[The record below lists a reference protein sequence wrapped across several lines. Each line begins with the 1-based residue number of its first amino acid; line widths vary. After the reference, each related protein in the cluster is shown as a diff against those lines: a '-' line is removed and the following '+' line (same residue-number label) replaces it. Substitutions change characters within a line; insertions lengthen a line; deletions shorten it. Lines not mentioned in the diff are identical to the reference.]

1 MEESPDAPEPPRSV
15 QDQRGS
21 ELDLFVRHKPGQL
34 QKIPDLRAKI
44 ESILASLDSYSTAI
58 DEGKGIARHL
68 NVPLLGSRLEDII
81 GGSFS
86 SPCPRIVE
94 TNGPMNDYGVTPGWV
109 DLIRDARPGQFEPHG
124 NEMFH
129 YRTQGLTIEMNK
141 HDREA
146 VCSPVF
152 RKIFCSGLLPED
164 LKAEQETIT
173 ALLGDM
179 SELGKDMIQAF
190 AKIQHVVKQLKDYSS
205 NLSASTGIAPSS
217 PEPVSQGPIMS
228 SRLSSLG
235 SSVGNSGGEENCTLP
250 IDGPQTPPP
259 DTRLVQTQQ
268 ITPHRAP
275 AASERVTICT
285 KTEGEGVLHSQP
297 RHRWTRAEKT
307 AYADFM
313 RGRCHMSWPRIAD
326 DYWKTTGNRV
336 SVNSLRQ
343 QAKRMGIQV
352 ECGKPER
359 PSKSSRSSRS
369 SPLVLKVNFPPHS
382 GKSAKNDQQP
392 NSIGVTQDGHHGVGD
407 RLEASKTHGHNTEPK
422 YSTPNSPYSPQDIP
436 MSNDKRNLQTQ
447 GSGQDSAGQLNWILN

>member
-1 MEESPDAPEPPRSV
+1 MEESPDAPEPPLSV

-21 ELDLFVRHKPGQL
+21 ELDLFVRHNPGQL

-86 SPCPRIVE
+86 SSCPRIVE

-152 RKIFCSGLLPED
+152 RKIFCSGPLPED

-205 NLSASTGIAPSS
+205 NLSDSTGIAPS
-217 PEPVSQGPIMS
+217 P
-228 SRLSSLG
+228 LSLWEF
-235 SSVGNSGGEENCTLP
+235 GGEENCTLP

-268 ITPHRAP
+268 ITPHGAP

-285 KTEGEGVLHSQP
+285 NTGGPGVLPSQP

-326 DYWKTTGNRV
+326 DYWKTTGNRL

-352 ECGKPER
+352 ECGMPEK
-359 PSKSSRSSRS
+359 PSKLSRSSRS

-382 GKSAKNDQQP
+382 GKPAKNDQQP
-392 NSIGVTQDGHHGVGD
+392 NSIGIMQYGDDGVGD
-407 RLEASKTHGHNTEPK
+407 RPEASQTHGHNTEPK
-422 YSTPNSPYSPQDIP
+422 YSAPNSPYSPQDIP
-436 MSNDKRNLQTQ
+436 ISNDMRNLQSQ

>member
-1 MEESPDAPEPPRSV
+1 MEESPDAPEPPLSV

-21 ELDLFVRHKPGQL
+21 ELDLF
-34 QKIPDLRAKI
+34 
-44 ESILASLDSYSTAI
+44 SILASLDSYSTAI

-129 YRTQGLTIEMNK
+129 YRTQGLTIEMKK

-152 RKIFCSGLLPED
+152 RKIFCSGPLPED

-205 NLSASTGIAPSS
+205 NLSDSTGIAPSP
-217 PEPVSQGPIMS
+217 PEPVGQGPIMS

-235 SSVGNSGGEENCTLP
+235 SSVGNSG
-250 IDGPQTPPP
+250 
-259 DTRLVQTQQ
+259 Q
-268 ITPHRAP
+268 ITPHGAP

-285 KTEGEGVLHSQP
+285 NTGGPGVLPSQP

-326 DYWKTTGNRV
+326 DYWKTTGNRL

-352 ECGKPER
+352 ECGMPEK
-359 PSKSSRSSRS
+359 PSKLSRSSRS

-382 GKSAKNDQQP
+382 GKPAKNDQQP
-392 NSIGVTQDGHHGVGD
+392 NSIGIMQYGDDGVGD
-407 RLEASKTHGHNTEPK
+407 RPEASQTHGHNTEPK
-422 YSTPNSPYSPQDIP
+422 YSAPNSPYSPQDIP
-436 MSNDKRNLQTQ
+436 ISNDMRNLQSQ

>member
-1 MEESPDAPEPPRSV
+1 MEESPDAPEPPLSV

-21 ELDLFVRHKPGQL
+21 ELDLFVRHNPGQL

-94 TNGPMNDYGVTPGWV
+94 INGPVNDYGVTPGWV

-152 RKIFCSGLLPED
+152 RKIFCSGPLPED

-179 SELGKDMIQAF
+179 SELGKDMIQGEMP
-190 AKIQHVVKQLKDYSS
+190 QLS
-205 NLSASTGIAPSS
+205 
-217 PEPVSQGPIMS
+217 
-228 SRLSSLG
+228 
-235 SSVGNSGGEENCTLP
+235 
-250 IDGPQTPPP
+250 
-259 DTRLVQTQQ
+259 
-268 ITPHRAP
+268 
-275 AASERVTICT
+275 
-285 KTEGEGVLHSQP
+285 
-297 RHRWTRAEKT
+297 
-307 AYADFM
+307 
-313 RGRCHMSWPRIAD
+313 
-326 DYWKTTGNRV
+326 
-336 SVNSLRQ
+336 
-343 QAKRMGIQV
+343 
-352 ECGKPER
+352 
-359 PSKSSRSSRS
+359 
-369 SPLVLKVNFPPHS
+369 
-382 GKSAKNDQQP
+382 
-392 NSIGVTQDGHHGVGD
+392 
-407 RLEASKTHGHNTEPK
+407 
-422 YSTPNSPYSPQDIP
+422 
-436 MSNDKRNLQTQ
+436 
-447 GSGQDSAGQLNWILN
+447 

>member
-1 MEESPDAPEPPRSV
+1 MEESPDAAEPPLSV

-21 ELDLFVRHKPGQL
+21 ELDLFVRHNPDQL
-34 QKIPDLRAKI
+34 QKIPDLRAQI
-44 ESILASLDSYSTAI
+44 ESILASLDSYSTALG
-58 DEGKGIARHL
+58 EGKGIARHL

-86 SPCPRIVE
+86 SPCPRVVE
-94 TNGPMNDYGVTPGWV
+94 KSGPGNDYGVTPGWV
-109 DLIRDARPGQFEPHG
+109 DLIRDARPGQFEPYG
-124 NEMFH
+124 NEMVH

-152 RKIFCSGLLPED
+152 RKIFCSGPLPED

-179 SELGKDMIQAF
+179 SELGKDMMQAF

-205 NLSASTGIAPSS
+205 NLSGSTGIAPSS
-217 PEPVSQGPIMS
+217 PEPVGQGPIMS

-235 SSVGNSGGEENCTLP
+235 SSVGNSGSEENCTLP
-250 IDGPQTPPP
+250 FDGPQTPPP

-268 ITPHRAP
+268 ITPHGAP

-285 KTEGEGVLHSQP
+285 NTGGEDVLHSQP

-313 RGRCHMSWPRIAD
+313 
-326 DYWKTTGNRV
+326 
-336 SVNSLRQ
+336 
-343 QAKRMGIQV
+343 
-352 ECGKPER
+352 
-359 PSKSSRSSRS
+359 
-369 SPLVLKVNFPPHS
+369 
-382 GKSAKNDQQP
+382 
-392 NSIGVTQDGHHGVGD
+392 
-407 RLEASKTHGHNTEPK
+407 
-422 YSTPNSPYSPQDIP
+422 
-436 MSNDKRNLQTQ
+436 
-447 GSGQDSAGQLNWILN
+447 

>member
-1 MEESPDAPEPPRSV
+1 
-15 QDQRGS
+15 
-21 ELDLFVRHKPGQL
+21 
-34 QKIPDLRAKI
+34 
-44 ESILASLDSYSTAI
+44 
-58 DEGKGIARHL
+58 
-68 NVPLLGSRLEDII
+68 
-81 GGSFS
+81 
-86 SPCPRIVE
+86 
-94 TNGPMNDYGVTPGWV
+94 
-109 DLIRDARPGQFEPHG
+109 
-124 NEMFH
+124 
-129 YRTQGLTIEMNK
+129 MNK
-141 HDREA
+141 HDQEA

-217 PEPVSQGPIMS
+217 PEPVGQGPTMS

-250 IDGPQTPPP
+250 VDGPQTPPP

-268 ITPHRAP
+268 ITPHGAP
-275 AASERVTICT
+275 AASERVIICT
-285 KTEGEGVLHSQP
+285 NTGGKACFI
-297 RHRWTRAEKT
+297 HRLATAGPGQEKK

-326 DYWKTTGNRV
+326 DYWRTTGNRV

-392 NSIGVTQDGHHGVGD
+392 NSIGIMQDGDHGVGD

-447 GSGQDSAGQLNWILN
+447 GSGQDSAGQLNWMLN

>member
-1 MEESPDAPEPPRSV
+1 MEESPDAPEPPLSV

-21 ELDLFVRHKPGQL
+21 ELDLFVRHNPGQL

-44 ESILASLDSYSTAI
+44 ESILTSVDSYSTAI
-58 DEGKGIARHL
+58 DEGKVIERHL
-68 NVPLLGSRLEDII
+68 NLPLLGSRLEDIVS
-81 GGSFS
+81 GSFS

-179 SELGKDMIQAF
+179 SELGKDMIQ
-190 AKIQHVVKQLKDYSS
+190 
-205 NLSASTGIAPSS
+205 
-217 PEPVSQGPIMS
+217 
-228 SRLSSLG
+228 
-235 SSVGNSGGEENCTLP
+235 
-250 IDGPQTPPP
+250 
-259 DTRLVQTQQ
+259 VQTQQ
-268 ITPHRAP
+268 VTPHRAP

-297 RHRWTRAEKT
+297 RHRWIGAEKT

-392 NSIGVTQDGHHGVGD
+392 NSIGIMQDGDHGVGD

-447 GSGQDSAGQLNWILN
+447 GSGQDSAGQLNWMLN